1 MALWLANGACLAG
14 IALQTQEIRYSGRL
28 ATRLA
33 LWLANCAYFG
43 RNWRPNSRTTRFSPA
58 GFQHCAVARK
68 RCIFSLEP
76 ASKLGKYAILH
87 EFPPKRPSSNS
98 TTTIT
103 CPIHPTIVAI
113 SPPIHQPV
121 PAVPL
126 PSTPRI
132 PTSTKTRT
140 RQGTRPKA
148 WRMIMIRTSGCKP
161 KMHMNIIIKATRLV
175 WPGGMSGAPES

>member
-1 MALWLANGACLAG
+1 MRGSGGFLGTGERNAALPG
-14 IALQTQEIRYSGRL
+14 
-28 ATRLA
+28 
-33 LWLANCAYFG
+33 
-43 RNWRPNSRTTRFSPA
+43 PA
-58 GFQHCAVARK
+58 VTKKVAVARK
-68 RCIFSLEP
+68 RCIFSLEL
-76 ASKLGKYAILH
+76 ASKLRKCAILH
-87 EFPPKRPSSNS
+87 ELPPKRPPSNS

-126 PSTPRI
+126 PSIPRI

-161 KMHMNIIIKATRLV
+161 KMQMNIIIKATGLV
-175 WPGGMSGAPES
+175 WPGGMSGAPE